1 MKRGI
6 PEYFALAKYN
16 ISPGDIARLFLRCEP
31 ENIKEK
37 VIITPIWYHTYFSE
51 IAESI
56 EVVSENYLYCITYHG
71 QKISIL
77 RPGMGAPVV
86 GDVVLALGCT
96 PCRQIVFTGSF
107 GGLTD
112 EFSIGDLM
120 VVTESICGDGYSS
133 YLNMGELSTSS
144 FLKPV
149 VPDRELTGILEKN
162 AKRISA
168 DNKVTIHR
176 GRVFSSDTII
186 GEYRHLDTITQK
198 YGCTGIEMETAALF
212 NAASIVGI
220 QSAAI
225 LMVSDVTPTGKN
237 LFSGRTEED
246 HERRYYVRSSVL
258 SKIIL
263 ETLCNE

>member
-6 PEYFALAKYN
+6 PEYFALAKYD

-31 ENIKEK
+31 EDIQEK

-56 EVVSENYLYCITYHG
+56 EVISENYLYCITYHNT
-71 QKISIL
+71 KISLL

-120 VVTESICGDGYSS
+120 VVTESISGDGYSN
-133 YLNMGELSTSS
+133 YLRKGELSTDS
-144 FLKPV
+144 FLKPTR
-149 VPDRELTGILEKN
+149 PDPVLTGILEKN
-162 AKRISA
+162 AQRISA
-168 DNKVTIHR
+168 DYKIPLHK
-176 GRVFSSDTII
+176 GRVFSSDTIL
-186 GEYRHLDTITQK
+186 GEYSRLDTITQK

-220 QSAAI
+220 QAAAI

-237 LFSGRTEED
+237 LFSGRTEKD